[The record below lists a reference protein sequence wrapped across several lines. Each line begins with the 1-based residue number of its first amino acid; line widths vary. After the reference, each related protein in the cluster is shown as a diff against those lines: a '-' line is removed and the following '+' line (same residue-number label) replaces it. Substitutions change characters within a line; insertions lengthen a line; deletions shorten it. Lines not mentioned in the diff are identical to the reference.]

1 MKPYLLLI
9 LLISLAYGQDVKST
23 GQTQTQ
29 TQTTE
34 VVDEVSVQNS
44 AAIPQNLTTA
54 PLTNR
59 NRTGIFKD
67 FTLRANIGYESN
79 FEKQDSYDKS
89 SGFIAEGYITYRIN
103 DDYRTQL
110 FISGEKNF
118 TGGRQEITRD
128 SRLSLIG
135 KTYSLYKQALTFTP
149 SIIGVIPTSETSKD
163 TDKLRT
169 AIELSPSFN
178 YRTNNYITLSYIP
191 RFKKNFHEFETNRN
205 GVTLTDYSVLH
216 FMFASFNFTEKF
228 SFNPGLIYVNAWN
241 YNGRRV
247 ADSYLAILGLS
258 YAYDTTTSFTVG
270 VRTDGTVVDKER
282 GRNENVEFYNTD
294 RSIGY
299 INLSKSF

>member
-1 MKPYLLLI
+1 MKPYLLLM
-9 LLISLAYGQDVKST
+9 LLTYLAYGQDSKT
-23 GQTQTQ
+23 TNQA
-29 TQTTE
+29 QTTE

-54 PLTNR
+54 PLTNQNKR
-59 NRTGIFKD
+59 GLFKD
-67 FTLRANIGYESN
+67 LTLRANIGYESN
-79 FEKQDSYDKS
+79 FQKQDSYDRS
-89 SGFIAEGYITYRIN
+89 SGFVAEGYITYRIN
-103 DDYRTQL
+103 DDYRAQL

-135 KTYSLYKQALTFTP
+135 KTYPLYKQALTLTP
-149 SIIGVIPTSETSKD
+149 SIIGVIPTSETSRD

-178 YRTNNYITLSYIP
+178 YKTNNYITLSYIP

-205 GVTLTDYSVLH
+205 GDVLTDYSVLH
-216 FMFASFNFTEKF
+216 FMFASYSFTEKF

-247 ADSYLAILGLS
+247 EDSYLAIMGLS

-270 VRTDGTVVDKER
+270 VRTDGSVVENER
-282 GRNENVEFYNTD
+282 GANENVEFYNRD